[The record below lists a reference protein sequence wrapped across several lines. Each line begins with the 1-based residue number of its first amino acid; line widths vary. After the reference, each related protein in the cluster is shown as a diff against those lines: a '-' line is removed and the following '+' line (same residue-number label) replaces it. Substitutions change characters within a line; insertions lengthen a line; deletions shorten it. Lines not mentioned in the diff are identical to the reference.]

1 VSSFDLI
8 YNSWQVL
15 RCPNRSLAFID
26 ATVYLRLTDISLPDL
41 QPSCSP
47 VKRGAATFLYGQL
60 TNRVIGCATT
70 LHQELGPGFLE
81 SLYEEAFCAEL
92 SRQNLVFLR
101 QRPVRISYKG
111 LAIGTH
117 RLDVVVEQKVT
128 LELKAVKAIDD
139 VHLAV
144 MISYLKASR
153 YPLGLIVNFSAVK
166 TQIRRLSRELTRQHG
181 EQETGEQEYSK
192 AGVRFDRLSGEVW
205 CRPC

>member
-1 VSSFDLI
+1 VH
-8 YNSWQVL
+8 
-15 RCPNRSLAFID
+15 
-26 ATVYLRLTDISLPDL
+26 
-41 QPSCSP
+41 
-47 VKRGAATFLYGQL
+47 K
-60 TNRVIGCATT
+60 
-70 LHQELGPGFLE
+70 ELGPGFLE